1 MRDRS
6 GRVVAALSAL
16 AAAKTLTE
24 DVHAERAAVLVRAA
38 KAAGQAVGD
47 V

>member
-1 MRDRS
+1 
-6 GRVVAALSAL
+6 VVAALSAL
-16 AAAKTLTE
+16 AAAKVMSD

-38 KAAGQAVGD
+38 RAAGQAVGD